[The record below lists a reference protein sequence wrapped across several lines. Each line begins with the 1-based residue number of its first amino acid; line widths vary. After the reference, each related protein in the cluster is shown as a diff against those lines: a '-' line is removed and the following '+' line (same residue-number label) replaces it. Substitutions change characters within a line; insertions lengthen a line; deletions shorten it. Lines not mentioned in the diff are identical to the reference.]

1 MWKKLLAIAMDFS
14 QEFNKKNIAAYAS
27 SIAFFLF
34 LSLIPIAMVL
44 VSILP
49 FTVLSESDLIS
60 TMDTVMP
67 EFMVPLLDIII
78 SDVYE
83 RSTGILSLAILV
95 AIWSAGKGMLAMIR
109 GLNEINEVKERRNY
123 FILRIEASGYT
134 LIMLSAVLVA
144 LILMVFGNT
153 LLDVVLSYYP
163 RLAQPL
169 ELIRNL
175 RFLVSWGVLT
185 LLFAVIYTYVPS
197 IHQKFLYQLPGATFS
212 AVVWSVFSFFFS
224 IYIKYFDGF
233 STYGSLTTIIII
245 LLWMY
250 FCFYI
255 IMIGAFLNR
264 YFAPA
269 YQVIFFKNRKSKSKK
284 SAPIEEMASSAR

>member
-1 MWKKLLAIAMDFS
+1 MWKKLLAIAMDFN

-49 FTVLSESDLIS
+49 FTVLTESDLIS
-60 TMDTVMP
+60 TMDNVMP
-67 EFMVPLLDIII
+67 EFMVPLLVTII

-109 GLNEINEVKERRNY
+109 GLNEINEVRERRNY

-153 LLDVVLSYYP
+153 LLDLVLSYHP
-163 RLAQPL
+163 KLEQPL

-185 LLFAVIYTYVPS
+185 LLFAVIYSYVPS
-197 IHQKFLYQLPGATFS
+197 VRQKFLYQLPGATFS
-212 AVVWSVFSFFFS
+212 AIVWSIFSFFFS
-224 IYIKYFDGF
+224 VYIKYFNGF

-269 YQVIFFKNRKSKSKK
+269 YQVIFFKNRKIEAKK
-284 SAPIEEMASSAR
+284 SEQREEMASSAR

>member
-1 MWKKLLAIAMDFS
+1 MDFS

-67 EFMVPLLDIII
+67 EFMVPLLDTII

-144 LILMVFGNT
+144 LILMVIPCWMWCF
-153 LLDVVLSYYP
+153 
-163 RLAQPL
+163 
-169 ELIRNL
+169 LI
-175 RFLVSWGVLT
+175 
-185 LLFAVIYTYVPS
+185 I
-197 IHQKFLYQLPGATFS
+197 PGWRS
-212 AVVWSVFSFFFS
+212 LWS
-224 IYIKYFDGF
+224 
-233 STYGSLTTIIII
+233 
-245 LLWMY
+245 
-250 FCFYI
+250 
-255 IMIGAFLNR
+255 
-264 YFAPA
+264 
-269 YQVIFFKNRKSKSKK
+269 
-284 SAPIEEMASSAR
+284 

>member
-1 MWKKLLAIAMDFS
+1 MWKKLLAIAMDFN

-49 FTVLSESDLIS
+49 FTVLTESDLIS
-60 TMDTVMP
+60 TMDNVMP
-67 EFMVPLLDIII
+67 EFMVPLLDTII

-109 GLNEINEVKERRNY
+109 GLNEINEVRERRNY

-153 LLDVVLSYYP
+153 LLDLVLSYHP
-163 RLAQPL
+163 KLEQPL

-185 LLFAVIYTYVPS
+185 LLFAVIYSYVPS
-197 IHQKFLYQLPGATFS
+197 ARQKFLYQLPGAAFS
-212 AVVWSVFSFFFS
+212 AIVWSIFSFLFS
-224 IYIKYFDGF
+224 VYIKYFNGF

-269 YQVIFFKNRKSKSKK
+269 YQVIFFKNRKIEAKK
-284 SAPIEEMASSAR
+284 SEQREEMTSSAR

>member
-49 FTVLSESDLIS
+49 FTVLTESDLIS
-60 TMDTVMP
+60 TMDNVMP
-67 EFMVPLLDIII
+67 EFMVPLLDTII

-109 GLNEINEVKERRNY
+109 GLNEINEVRERRNY

-153 LLDVVLSYYP
+153 LLDLVLSYHSK
-163 RLAQPL
+163 LAQPL

-197 IHQKFLYQLPGATFS
+197 VRQKFLYQLPGATFS
-212 AVVWSVFSFFFS
+212 AIVWSIFSFFFS
-224 IYIKYFDGF
+224 VFTAA
-233 STYGSLTTIIII
+233 STVFI
-245 LLWMY
+245 
-250 FCFYI
+250 
-255 IMIGAFLNR
+255 
-264 YFAPA
+264 
-269 YQVIFFKNRKSKSKK
+269 
-284 SAPIEEMASSAR
+284 

>member
-1 MWKKLLAIAMDFS
+1 MWKKLLAIAMDFN

-44 VSILP
+44 VSLLP
-49 FTVLSESDLIS
+49 FTVLTKSDLIS
-60 TMDTVMP
+60 TMDNVMP
-67 EFMVPLLDIII
+67 EFMVPLLDTII

-109 GLNEINEVKERRNY
+109 GLNEINEVRERRNY

-153 LLDVVLSYYP
+153 LLDLVLSYHP
-163 RLAQPL
+163 KLEQPL

-175 RFLVSWGVLT
+175 RFLVSWGILT
-185 LLFAVIYTYVPS
+185 LLFAVIYSYVPS
-197 IHQKFLYQLPGATFS
+197 ARQKFLYQLPGAAFS
-212 AVVWSVFSFFFS
+212 AIVWSIFSFFFS
-224 IYIKYFDGF
+224 VYIKCFNGF

-269 YQVIFFKNRKSKSKK
+269 YQVIFFKNRKIEAKK
-284 SAPIEEMASSAR
+284 SEQREEMASSAR

>member
-1 MWKKLLAIAMDFS
+1 
-14 QEFNKKNIAAYAS
+14 
-27 SIAFFLF
+27 
-34 LSLIPIAMVL
+34 MVL

-67 EFMVPLLDIII
+67 EFMVPLLDTII

-163 RLAQPL
+163 KLAQPL